1 MDNLLNNE
9 SFKHLILLLLNN
21 ANDTLKMY
29 RNNPKDHYY
38 AGKKLGYY
46 EILDTL
52 KNRLETRE
60 EDLKEYGLDDVDK
73 FV

>member
-1 MDNLLNNE
+1 MDNLLNKE
-9 SFKHLILLLLNN
+9 AFKHMISLLLDN
-21 ANDTLKMY
+21 ANDTLQTYKNSPK
-29 RNNPKDHYY
+29 NNYY

-46 EILDTL
+46 EIFNTL

-73 FV
+73 LV